1 MMSKKNDDEAL
12 LQNEVAAN
20 LQNEAAKVNEVEVDA
35 DEIAKKLI
43 SILVQAFNSKEGRD
57 PDESEM
63 QELLAE
69 LTEERINGML
79 NAPNEIEI
87 TKKVVNFEVD
97 EHEHDE
103 WAEWEEKKYEEH
115 IEAEIEVVKLDNVEN
130 KNNSLKRNKRKLQS
144 DISVI

>member
-1 MMSKKNDDEAL
+1 MINESL
-12 LQNEVAAN
+12 LLNEVAAN
-20 LQNEAAKVNEVEVDA
+20 LQNDAAKKNEVEVDA

-69 LTEERINGML
+69 LTEERISGML

-87 TKKVVNFEVD
+87 TNKAMNFEVD
-97 EHEHDE
+97 EHEHE
-103 WAEWEEKKYEEH
+103 CTEWEEKKYEEH
-115 IEAEIEVVKLDNVEN
+115 IEAEIEVVELDNVEN
-130 KNNSLKRNKRKLQS
+130 NSVKRNKRKLQS
-144 DISVI
+144 VFNN